1 MKPSLTTCVCAALVL
16 PLAAQTGQK
25 PKVETV
31 PAAAEKPAFIGLDKL
46 LGSKVYATGAGG
58 ATPTEE
64 ASKLEL
70 KDFVVDPVTGNVFWA
85 VLESDGHSV
94 AVPPSLME
102 CKHKADDPDAE
113 PKLELHVDAA
123 RLKALPI
130 FDLEQAREKSFDPA
144 VIALE
149 TSWASVGIPAPA
161 SAPRAKDVT
170 APAPAVVVTGTEF
183 MTLPVRFA
191 LASKL
196 DGIDVY
202 ARGEDFGDVS
212 DLIFDSNHH
221 IAYAIVSH
229 GGVLGVGDDKYL
241 VPFKALCVAHPKDD
255 NDKIVLVI
263 DMPADALAV
272 EAGRYK
278 EPDKGILSKERAEQ
292 ADKQFEAAIRSKSKT
307 GGTEEKS
314 SGHQGSAVRQGG

>member
-1 MKPSLTTCVCAALVL
+1 MKSSLTTCVCAALVL

-25 PKVETV
+25 PKVETM
-31 PAAAEKPAFIGLDKL
+31 PAAAEKPAYVGLDKL

-70 KDFVVDPVTGNVFWA
+70 KDFVVDPVSGNVFWA
-85 VLESDGHSV
+85 VLENDGHSV
-94 AVPPSLME
+94 AVPPALME
-102 CKHKADDPDAE
+102 CKHKADDPEGD
-113 PKLELHVDAA
+113 PTLELHVDAA
-123 RLKALPI
+123 KLKALPI

-149 TSWASVGIPAPA
+149 TSWSSVGIPAPA
-161 SAPRAKDVT
+161 SAPRAKDVS
-170 APAPAVVVTGTEF
+170 APTPAVVVTGTEF
-183 MTLPVRFA
+183 MALPVRFA

-212 DLIFDSNHH
+212 DLVLDTKDHH

-229 GGVLGVGDDKYL
+229 GGVLGVGDEKYL

-255 NDKIVLVI
+255 NDKLVLVI
-263 DMPADALAV
+263 DMPKDALAV

-278 EPDKGILSKERAEQ
+278 EPEKGILSKERAEQ
-292 ADKQFEAAIRSKSKT
+292 ADKQFEAAIRSKKT
-307 GGTEEKS
+307 GGTDEKS
-314 SGHQGSAVRQGG
+314 SGRQGSAVRQGG

>member
-1 MKPSLTTCVCAALVL
+1 MKSLLTTCVCAALAL

-25 PKVETV
+25 PKAETM
-31 PAAAEKPAFIGLDKL
+31 PAAEKPAYVGLDKA

-70 KDFVVDPVTGNVFWA
+70 KDLVVDPCSGEVFWA
-85 VLESDGHSV
+85 VLENDGHSV
-94 AVPPSLME
+94 AVPPSLIE
-102 CKHKADDPDAE
+102 CTHKTGESD
-113 PKLELHVDAA
+113 PKLELHVDAGK
-123 RLKALPI
+123 LKALPL
-130 FDLEQAREKSFDPA
+130 FDLEKAREASFDPA
-144 VIALE
+144 VIALD
-149 TSWASVGIPAPA
+149 TSWSSVGIPAPA
-161 SAPRAKDVT
+161 SAPRAKDVS
-170 APAPAVVVTGTEF
+170 APTPAVVVTGTEF
-183 MTLPVRFA
+183 MALPVRFA

-212 DLIFDSNHH
+212 DLVLDTKDHH

-229 GGVLGVGDDKYL
+229 GGVLGVGDEKYL

-255 NDKIVLVI
+255 NDKLVLVL

-278 EPDKGILSKERAEQ
+278 EPEKGILSKERAEQ
-292 ADKQFEAAIRSKSKT
+292 ADKQFEAAIRSKKT
-307 GGTEEKS
+307 GGTDEKS
-314 SGHQGSAVRQGG
+314 SGRQGSAVRQGG